1 MPNAGKFISKCWC
14 LSAKSIKFL
23 ALFIMW
29 NIFGIY
35 EYIKNRFL
43 KNVFMYDLYLFFLPK
58 LPEALSGVV
67 GWVEYRN

>member
-1 MPNAGKFISKCWC
+1 
-14 LSAKSIKFL
+14 
-23 ALFIMW
+23 MW